1 MQAMGKGPEER
12 LGDRGQ
18 EAGQR
23 QGQRR
28 RRQGK
33 EAGKQRIGLR
43 QFFHWPVIGENRK
56 PHPCKSHAI
65 NHSDPIMLSHHSSA
79 CMFSMVG
86 LYLDRPSQT
95 D

>member
-1 MQAMGKGPEER
+1 MLAMDKGPGEGPR
-12 LGDRGQ
+12 DRGK

-43 QFFHWPVIGENRK
+43 QFFHWPVIGGMENQ
-56 PHPCKSHAI
+56 PHA
-65 NHSDPIMLSHHSSA
+65 NHMPSFTQTQSCSVTIHQLACSA
-79 CMFSMVG
+79 W
-86 LYLDRPSQT
+86 
-95 D
+95 